1 MGSIKLQ
8 DGTLKTDQRSNGARL
23 RLDVQDWIKIFVTIG
38 TLAFIIISGWTSL
51 QLTTQQLRLTVDQ
64 NVKGIA
70 ENRVL
75 ARDNKKDIEFLEK
88 SFTRID
94 AKLDKLI
101 ER

>member
-75 ARDNKKDIEFLEK
+75 ARDNKKDIEFLAK

-94 AKLDKLI
+94 TKLDKLI